1 MQFRGCTCVSKFI
14 LYLYQ
19 VYYLLFMRIWGFGFM
34 ALTVELIEEINILAH
49 YNLASIQEGI
59 KVHGSA
65 KPEVVEATKRLF
77 DKGLISQSDGGYLT
91 DLGIEAAE
99 HAQAALRILLN

>member
-1 MQFRGCTCVSKFI
+1 
-14 LYLYQ
+14 
-19 VYYLLFMRIWGFGFM
+19 M
-34 ALTVELIEEINILAH
+34 ALTKELIEEIKILTH
-49 YNLASIQEGI
+49 YNLSSIQEGI

-65 KPEVVEATKRLF
+65 NPEAVSAAQRLF

-99 HAQAALRILLN
+99 HTQAVLTILSTAAII

>member
-1 MQFRGCTCVSKFI
+1 
-14 LYLYQ
+14 
-19 VYYLLFMRIWGFGFM
+19 M
-34 ALTVELIEEINILAH
+34 ALTKELIEEIKILTH
-49 YNLASIQEGI
+49 YNLSSIQEGI

-65 KPEVVEATKRLF
+65 NPEAISAAHRLY

-99 HAQAALRILLN
+99 HTQAVLTILSSD